1 MLFRSCRAVIK
12 IIDNLRRLNL
22 RLFLHQN
29 NWDAACEAKTFGL
42 EIFIIHLVDGLPL
55 NLVIAKETC
64 SFDGVIVLLS
74 AILYQVAKDD

>member
-1 MLFRSCRAVIK
+1 M
-12 IIDNLRRLNL
+12 RRLNL

-29 NWDAACEAKTFGL
+29 NWDAACEAKTFAL

-64 SFDGVIVLLS
+64 SFDGVVVQFGV
-74 AILYQVAKDD
+74 ILYQVAKDD